1 MIHAWYCTTPPT
13 FRFVVFSLAIPGC
26 YICLILSPFRGST
39 EIALLES
46 HYTASLDY
54 IQSGVSVTASN
65 VKVSHPYWRYSPGS
79 IEVGKQAMCSLSYW
93 KFDSPLHVYI
103 STYSIDLD
111 STRWQYQRLVCCW
124 FISGQCSLKLRL
136 NLVLTWSPPKSQ
148 LIFSQFRL
156 LKNYFF
162 KWILVVGTLTW
173 WRFYTISPDCSV

>member
-1 MIHAWYCTTPPT
+1 MIHLKSWYCTTPPT

-111 STRWQYQRLVCCW
+111 STRWYYWRLVCCW
-124 FISGQCSLKLRL
+124 FISGQGSLKLCL
-136 NLVLTWSPPKSQ
+136 NLVLTYHLLNHSLSSVNSGGLRTTSSNEYSPGHWRGDV
-148 LIFSQFRL
+148 LYHFSRL
-156 LKNYFF
+156 
-162 KWILVVGTLTW
+162 
-173 WRFYTISPDCSV
+173 